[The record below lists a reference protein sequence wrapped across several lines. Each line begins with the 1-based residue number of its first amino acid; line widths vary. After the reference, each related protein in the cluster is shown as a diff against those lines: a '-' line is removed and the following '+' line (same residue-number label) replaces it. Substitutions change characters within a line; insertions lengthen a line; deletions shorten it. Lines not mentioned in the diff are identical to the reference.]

1 MGKMKK
7 ILAAG
12 VVCYVAY
19 KLGQKYLKENNLTA
33 EDVFDSARKKA
44 EEFAKQAAGVVPTTK
59 DGEPEGKKI
68 YTFGKEKRIEMVHL
82 ADGITGLYDNK
93 KNYPIEKKVKTYSED
108 GGKLYVYSDAA
119 DYVISDEPFFMN
131 VYVKDKAQTE
141 AIAIALGK
149 VYDAEEIAV
158 YNYGSSQKFDAQGM
172 AAEAE
177 AEKVAAEQAE
187 AKAKEAELA
196 ARAAAEKAEAAVSVL
211 RTLYRQDTGNG
222 KSAGPDP
229 YNEEL
234 CGNHRNEAGRT
245 YFPLYTPPSRDVTY
259 SPYGSDS
266 PGQARHKVQ
275 PAPYYNVRVHRPA
288 SRFFRGAYRPVRQ
301 NGLQP
306 LCPVFLFPR
315 ESHCAARHQVVPP
328 AARL

>member
-7 ILAAG
+7 VLAAG

-19 KLGQKYLKENNLTA
+19 KLGQKYLKEKNLTA
-33 EDVFDSARKKA
+33 EDIFDSAKKKA

-82 ADGITGLYDNK
+82 ADGVTGLYDNK
-93 KNYPIEKKVKTYSED
+93 KNYPVEKQVKTYSED
-108 GGKLYVYSDAA
+108 GGKLYVYSEAA

-196 ARAAAEKAEAAVSVL
+196 AQEAAVKAEAAAKAAAENVEAAA
-211 RTLYRQDTGNG
+211 D
-222 KSAGPDP
+222 KA
-229 YNEEL
+229 EEVVE
-234 CGNHRNEAGRT
+234 EAAEKIKDKVE
-245 YFPLYTPPSRDVTY
+245 DVAETIETT
-259 SPYGSDS
+259 
-266 PGQARHKVQ
+266 AEEVAKKV
-275 PAPYYNVRVHRPA
+275 
-288 SRFFRGAYRPVRQ
+288 
-301 NGLQP
+301 
-306 LCPVFLFPR
+306 
-315 ESHCAARHQVVPP
+315 EE
-328 AARL
+328 

>member
-1 MGKMKK
+1 MGKVKK
-7 ILAAG
+7 VLAAG

-19 KLGQKYLKENNLTA
+19 KLGQKYLKEKNLTA
-33 EDVFDSARKKA
+33 EDIFDSAKKKA

-59 DGEPEGKKI
+59 DGEPESKKI

-82 ADGITGLYDNK
+82 ADGVTGLYDNK
-93 KNYPIEKKVKTYSED
+93 KNYPVEKQVKTYSED
-108 GGKLYVYSDAA
+108 GGKLYVYSEAA

-196 ARAAAEKAEAAVSVL
+196 AQAAAAKAEAAAKAAAENVEAAV
-211 RTLYRQDTGNG
+211 D
-222 KSAGPDP
+222 KA
-229 YNEEL
+229 EEVVE
-234 CGNHRNEAGRT
+234 EAAEKIKDKVE
-245 YFPLYTPPSRDVTY
+245 DVAETIETT
-259 SPYGSDS
+259 
-266 PGQARHKVQ
+266 AEEVAKKV
-275 PAPYYNVRVHRPA
+275 
-288 SRFFRGAYRPVRQ
+288 
-301 NGLQP
+301 
-306 LCPVFLFPR
+306 
-315 ESHCAARHQVVPP
+315 EE
-328 AARL
+328 

>member
-1 MGKMKK
+1 MKK

-19 KLGQKYLKENNLTA
+19 KLGKKYLKENNMTA
-33 EDVFDSARKKA
+33 EDVFDSAKKKA
-44 EEFAKQAAGVVPTTK
+44 EEFARQAAGVVPTTK
-59 DGEPEGKKI
+59 SGEPSGKKI

-93 KNYPIEKKVKTYSED
+93 KNYPIEKQVKTYSED

-119 DYVISDEPFFMN
+119 DYVISDDPFFMN

-149 VYDAEEIAV
+149 QYDAEEIAV

-196 ARAAAEKAEAAVSVL
+196 ARDAAEKAEAAAKAAAENVE
-211 RTLYRQDTGNG
+211 TAAD
-222 KSAGPDP
+222 KA
-229 YNEEL
+229 EEVVEDVAE
-234 CGNHRNEAGRT
+234 RAKAKVE
-245 YFPLYTPPSRDVTY
+245 DVTETIETTAEEVA
-259 SPYGSDS
+259 D
-266 PGQARHKVQ
+266 KTK
-275 PAPYYNVRVHRPA
+275 
-288 SRFFRGAYRPVRQ
+288 
-301 NGLQP
+301 
-306 LCPVFLFPR
+306 
-315 ESHCAARHQVVPP
+315 E
-328 AARL
+328 

>member
-33 EDVFDSARKKA
+33 EDVFDSAKKKA
-44 EEFAKQAAGVVPTTK
+44 EAFAKQAAGVVPTTK

-82 ADGITGLYDNK
+82 ADGVGKKIYTFGKEKRIEMVHLADGVTGLYDNK
-93 KNYPIEKKVKTYSED
+93 KNYPIEKQVKIYSED

-131 VYVKDKAQTE
+131 VYVKDKDKTE

-149 VYDAEEIAV
+149 QYDAEEIAV

-196 ARAAAEKAEAAVSVL
+196 AQAAAAKAEAAAKEAAENVEAAADKAEEVVEEAAENVKAKAE
-211 RTLYRQDTGNG
+211 DIAG
-222 KSAGPDP
+222 KA
-229 YNEEL
+229 EE
-234 CGNHRNEAGRT
+234 
-245 YFPLYTPPSRDVTY
+245 
-259 SPYGSDS
+259 
-266 PGQARHKVQ
+266 
-275 PAPYYNVRVHRPA
+275 
-288 SRFFRGAYRPVRQ
+288 
-301 NGLQP
+301 
-306 LCPVFLFPR
+306 
-315 ESHCAARHQVVPP
+315 AAKEVVETVETT
-328 AARL
+328 AEEVAEKAKE

>member
-19 KLGQKYLKENNLTA
+19 KLGKKYLKENNMTA
-33 EDVFDSARKKA
+33 EDVFDSAKKKA
-44 EEFAKQAAGVVPTTK
+44 EEFARQAAGVVPTTK
-59 DGEPEGKKI
+59 SGEPSGKKI

-93 KNYPIEKKVKTYSED
+93 KNYPIEKQVKTYSED

-119 DYVISDEPFFMN
+119 DYVISDDPFFMN

-149 VYDAEEIAV
+149 QYDAEEIAV

-196 ARAAAEKAEAAVSVL
+196 ARDAAEKAEAAAKAAAENVE
-211 RTLYRQDTGNG
+211 TAAD
-222 KSAGPDP
+222 KA
-229 YNEEL
+229 EEVVEDVAE
-234 CGNHRNEAGRT
+234 RAKAKVE
-245 YFPLYTPPSRDVTY
+245 DVTETIETTAEEVA
-259 SPYGSDS
+259 D
-266 PGQARHKVQ
+266 KTK
-275 PAPYYNVRVHRPA
+275 
-288 SRFFRGAYRPVRQ
+288 
-301 NGLQP
+301 
-306 LCPVFLFPR
+306 
-315 ESHCAARHQVVPP
+315 E
-328 AARL
+328 

>member
-33 EDVFDSARKKA
+33 EDVFDSAKKKA
-44 EEFAKQAAGVVPTTK
+44 EAFAKQAAGVVPTTK

-82 ADGITGLYDNK
+82 ADGVTGLYDNK
-93 KNYPIEKKVKTYSED
+93 KNYPIEKQVKIYSED

-131 VYVKDKAQTE
+131 VYVKDKDKTE

-149 VYDAEEIAV
+149 QYDAEEIAV

-196 ARAAAEKAEAAVSVL
+196 AQAAAAKAEAAADKAEEAVEEAAEKVK
-211 RTLYRQDTGNG
+211 DT
-222 KSAGPDP
+222 AEDIAETVETTA
-229 YNEEL
+229 EEVKDAVE
-234 CGNHRNEAGRT
+234 EAVEKT
-245 YFPLYTPPSRDVTY
+245 E
-259 SPYGSDS
+259 
-266 PGQARHKVQ
+266 
-275 PAPYYNVRVHRPA
+275 N
-288 SRFFRGAYRPVRQ
+288 
-301 NGLQP
+301 
-306 LCPVFLFPR
+306 
-315 ESHCAARHQVVPP
+315 
-328 AARL
+328 

>member
-19 KLGQKYLKENNLTA
+19 KLGKKYLKENNLTA
-33 EDVFDSARKKA
+33 EDVFDSAKKKA

-93 KNYPIEKKVKTYSED
+93 KNYPIEKKVKVYSED
-108 GGKLYVYSDAA
+108 EGKLYVYGEAA
-119 DYVISDEPFFMN
+119 DYVITDNPFFMN
-131 VYVKDKAQTE
+131 VYVKDKARTE

-149 VYDAEEIAV
+149 VYSAEEIAV
-158 YNYGSSQKFDAQGM
+158 YNYGSSRKFDAQGM

-196 ARAAAEKAEAAVSVL
+196 ARAAAEKAEAAAKEAAENM
-211 RTLYRQDTGNG
+211 QAAADKAEDIAG
-222 KSAGPDP
+222 KA
-229 YNEEL
+229 EETVK
-234 CGNHRNEAGRT
+234 EVVETVETTAEE
-245 YFPLYTPPSRDVTY
+245 VTEK
-259 SPYGSDS
+259 
-266 PGQARHKVQ
+266 AK
-275 PAPYYNVRVHRPA
+275 
-288 SRFFRGAYRPVRQ
+288 
-301 NGLQP
+301 
-306 LCPVFLFPR
+306 
-315 ESHCAARHQVVPP
+315 E
-328 AARL
+328 

>member
-19 KLGQKYLKENNLTA
+19 KLGKKYLKENNLTA
-33 EDVFDSARKKA
+33 EDVFDSAKKKA
-44 EEFAKQAAGVVPTTK
+44 EEFARQAAGVVPTTK
-59 DGEPEGKKI
+59 DGGEPAGRKI
-68 YTFGKEKRIEMVHL
+68 YTFGREKRIEMVHL
-82 ADGITGLYDNK
+82 ADGVTGLYDNK
-93 KNYPIEKKVKTYSED
+93 KNYPIEKQVKTYSED

-131 VYVKDKAQTE
+131 VYVKDKSQTE

-149 VYDAEEIAV
+149 QYDAEEIAV

-196 ARAAAEKAEAAVSVL
+196 AEAVAEKAETAAKEAQEEV
-211 RTLYRQDTGNG
+211 QAAAD
-222 KSAGPDP
+222 KAGEMA
-229 YNEEL
+229 EETA
-234 CGNHRNEAGRT
+234 EKVKT
-245 YFPLYTPPSRDVTY
+245 KVEDVAETIETT
-259 SPYGSDS
+259 
-266 PGQARHKVQ
+266 AEEIVEKVK
-275 PAPYYNVRVHRPA
+275 
-288 SRFFRGAYRPVRQ
+288 
-301 NGLQP
+301 
-306 LCPVFLFPR
+306 
-315 ESHCAARHQVVPP
+315 E
-328 AARL
+328 

>member
-19 KLGQKYLKENNLTA
+19 KLGKKYLKEKNLTA
-33 EDVFDSARKKA
+33 EDVFDSAKKKA

-59 DGEPEGKKI
+59 DGEPAGSKI

-82 ADGITGLYDNK
+82 ADGVTGLYDNK
-93 KNYPIEKKVKTYSED
+93 KNYPVEKQVKTYSED

-131 VYVKDKAQTE
+131 VYVKDKTQTE

-149 VYDAEEIAV
+149 QYDAEEIAV
-158 YNYGSSQKFDAQGM
+158 YNYGSSRKFDAQGM

-196 ARAAAEKAEAAVSVL
+196 AQAAAEKAETVVKEAQEEVQAAA
-211 RTLYRQDTGNG
+211 D
-222 KSAGPDP
+222 KA
-229 YNEEL
+229 EEL
-234 CGNHRNEAGRT
+234 AEEVKAKAE
-245 YFPLYTPPSRDVTY
+245 DVAETIETT
-259 SPYGSDS
+259 
-266 PGQARHKVQ
+266 AEEVVEKVK
-275 PAPYYNVRVHRPA
+275 
-288 SRFFRGAYRPVRQ
+288 
-301 NGLQP
+301 
-306 LCPVFLFPR
+306 
-315 ESHCAARHQVVPP
+315 E
-328 AARL
+328 

>member
-19 KLGQKYLKENNLTA
+19 KLGKKYLKENNLTA
-33 EDVFDSARKKA
+33 EDVFDSVKKKA
-44 EEFAKQAAGVVPTTK
+44 EEFARQAAGVVPTTK
-59 DGEPEGKKI
+59 DGGEPAGRKI
-68 YTFGKEKRIEMVHL
+68 YTFGREKRIEMVHL
-82 ADGITGLYDNK
+82 ADGVTGLYDNK
-93 KNYPIEKKVKTYSED
+93 KNYPIEKQVKTYSED

-131 VYVKDKAQTE
+131 VYVKDKSQTE

-149 VYDAEEIAV
+149 QYDAEEIAV

-196 ARAAAEKAEAAVSVL
+196 AEAVAEKAETAAKEAQEEV
-211 RTLYRQDTGNG
+211 QAAAD
-222 KSAGPDP
+222 KAGEMA
-229 YNEEL
+229 EETA
-234 CGNHRNEAGRT
+234 EKVKT
-245 YFPLYTPPSRDVTY
+245 KVEDVAETIETT
-259 SPYGSDS
+259 
-266 PGQARHKVQ
+266 AEEIVEKVK
-275 PAPYYNVRVHRPA
+275 
-288 SRFFRGAYRPVRQ
+288 
-301 NGLQP
+301 
-306 LCPVFLFPR
+306 
-315 ESHCAARHQVVPP
+315 E
-328 AARL
+328 

>member
-19 KLGQKYLKENNLTA
+19 KLGKKYLKENNLTA
-33 EDVFDSARKKA
+33 EDVFDSAKKKA
-44 EEFAKQAAGVVPTTK
+44 EEFARQAAGVVPTTK
-59 DGEPEGKKI
+59 DGEPAGRKI

-82 ADGITGLYDNK
+82 ADGVTGLYDNK
-93 KNYPIEKKVKTYSED
+93 KNYPIEKQVKTYSED

-131 VYVKDKAQTE
+131 VYVKDKSQTE
-141 AIAIALGK
+141 AIASALGK
-149 VYDAEEIAV
+149 QYDAEEIAV

-196 ARAAAEKAEAAVSVL
+196 AEAAAEKAETVAKEAQEAVKAAV
-211 RTLYRQDTGNG
+211 DMTGEV
-222 KSAGPDP
+222 A
-229 YNEEL
+229 EEVK
-234 CGNHRNEAGRT
+234 T
-245 YFPLYTPPSRDVTY
+245 
-259 SPYGSDS
+259 
-266 PGQARHKVQ
+266 KVEEV
-275 PAPYYNVRVHRPA
+275 AETVETTA
-288 SRFFRGAYRPVRQ
+288 
-301 NGLQP
+301 
-306 LCPVFLFPR
+306 
-315 ESHCAARHQVVPP
+315 EEVVEKVKE
-328 AARL
+328 